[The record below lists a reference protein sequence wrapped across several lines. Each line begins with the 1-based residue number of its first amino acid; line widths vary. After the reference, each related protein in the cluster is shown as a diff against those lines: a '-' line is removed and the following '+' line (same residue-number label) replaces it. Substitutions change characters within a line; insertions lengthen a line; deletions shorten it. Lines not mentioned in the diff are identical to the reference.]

1 MPKKA
6 KGDKGKDEIP
16 FHNKHNYSKT
26 LTAFLKND
34 KLLESE
40 LSSLI
45 CYNEYQLESTLNDF
59 NDSKLNNHLYS
70 IFSTKK

>member
-16 FHNKHNYSKT
+16 FHNKYNYSEI
-26 LTAFLKND
+26 LTAFLEND
-34 KLLESE
+34 KFLDSE

-45 CYNEYQLESTLNDF
+45 CYNEYQLESPLNNF
-59 NDSKLNNHLYS
+59 NDSKLNDHLYNL
-70 IFSTKK
+70 